1 MLCIANFWNS
11 DVRSLHFR
19 SFPAPLQCIAKTQPQ
34 PTSSIVAS
42 KPPQPAAPPT
52 PAEPLVRPVP
62 SPAPAAMKPDLPAD
76 RTRPAFCAWCG
87 TVHAGGV
94 DNCPKPVAAPVGA
107 SGADST
113 PASVKQEQGKEG
125 AVREG
130 IVTKPATPAA
140 GSPVDAARGETKPE
154 PAEVVTSLPLPAAS
168 VASEI
173 SAQSPATTKAP
184 IPPRLR
190 NPGQQEEDQGND
202 GCKNK
207 QQSHTRSLRHRFDR
221 LPAMRK
227 RVFYLALNDVRRGM
241 FVSAYPALR
250 GCSRNSV
257 QVGSSKPDTISPGG
271 GQSQCQAFYY
281 EVANLFRRRA

>member
-1 MLCIANFWNS
+1 MRGS
-11 DVRSLHFR
+11 SQSLLPR
-19 SFPAPLQCIAKTQPQ
+19 PQ
-34 PTSSIVAS
+34 VALS
-42 KPPQPAAPPT
+42 T
-52 PAEPLVRPVP
+52 P
-62 SPAPAAMKPDLPAD
+62 
-76 RTRPAFCAWCG
+76 
-87 TVHAGGV
+87 
-94 DNCPKPVAAPVGA
+94 PVGKL
-107 SGADST
+107 SLNLQKSSRVCRFLLHQWLQRSRRNLQLQRRHLF
-113 PASVKQEQGKEG
+113 P
-125 AVREG
+125 RE
-130 IVTKPATPAA
+130 
-140 GSPVDAARGETKPE
+140 
-154 PAEVVTSLPLPAAS
+154 
-168 VASEI
+168 
-173 SAQSPATTKAP
+173 
-184 IPPRLR
+184 LR